1 MSHPNPSLSRCVS
14 IRRKFC
20 NQKPWT
26 SLDGPNVDVY
36 DETRR
41 EIEDV
46 QEGSGWSETT
56 HEGETFDL
64 LSDERVLGQ

>member
-1 MSHPNPSLSRCVS
+1 M
-14 IRRKFC
+14 
-20 NQKPWT
+20 
-26 SLDGPNVDVY
+26 DVY